1 MANEITFDKLPQAVG
16 YLTEQVER
24 IHKIVAVLQPQT
36 AIDKHRI
43 VEIDEA
49 CQITRKAKPTTYT
62 LARKGLIPAYKRGK
76 KLYFY
81 EDELL
86 QWIESSRK
94 TLLDLNLKELSGEV
108 VLHVIKAIHLC
119 TEDDDYKYC
128 HTLPSYIE
136 HSFMGHH
143 CNYGAPLKDVDV

>member
-24 IHKIVAVLQPQT
+24 IHKIVAALQPQT

-49 CQITRKAKPTTYT
+49 RKITRKAKPTIYT

-81 EDELL
+81 EYELL

-94 TLLDLNLKELSGEV
+94 TLLDLNFKEL
-108 VLHVIKAIHLC
+108 
-119 TEDDDYKYC
+119 
-128 HTLPSYIE
+128 
-136 HSFMGHH
+136 
-143 CNYGAPLKDVDV
+143 

>member
-24 IHKIVAVLQPQT
+24 IHKIVVALQPLST
-36 AIDKHRI
+36 IDKHRI

-49 CQITRKAKPTTYT
+49 CKITRKAKPTIYT

-86 QWIESSRK
+86 QWIESGRK
-94 TLLDLNLKELSGEV
+94 PLQALNLQEQDAEV
-108 VLHVIKAIHLC
+108 VLGVKR
-119 TEDDDYKYC
+119 K
-128 HTLPSYIE
+128 PKGG
-136 HSFMGHH
+136 F
-143 CNYGAPLKDVDV
+143 NF

>member
-24 IHKIVAVLQPQT
+24 IHKIVAALQPQT

-49 CQITRKAKPTTYT
+49 CKITRKAKPTIYT

-86 QWIESSRK
+86 QWIESGRK
-94 TLLDLNLKELSGEV
+94 PLQTLNLQEHAAEIVLDVKRKPKVLSKGG
-108 VLHVIKAIHLC
+108 LIIQWRIGLAL
-119 TEDDDYKYC
+119 
-128 HTLPSYIE
+128 L
-136 HSFMGHH
+136 F
-143 CNYGAPLKDVDV
+143 L

>member
-24 IHKIVAVLQPQT
+24 IHKIVAALQPQV

-49 CQITRKAKPTTYT
+49 CQLTRKAKPTIYT

-86 QWIESSRK
+86 KWIEDGRK
-94 TLLDLNLKELSGEV
+94 
-108 VLHVIKAIHLC
+108 VISTK
-119 TEDDDYKYC
+119 
-128 HTLPSYIE
+128 SYDEMLASMQSTVRNKPKNGFSVYPI
-136 HSFMGHH
+136 M
-143 CNYGAPLKDVDV
+143 

>member
-1 MANEITFDKLPQAVG
+1 MG

-24 IHKIVAVLQPQT
+24 IHKIVAALQPQT
-36 AIDKHRI
+36 TTDKHRI

-49 CQITRKAKPTTYT
+49 CKITRKAKPTIYT

-86 QWIESSRK
+86 QWIESGRK
-94 TLLDLNLKELSGEV
+94 PLQALNLQEQAAEI
-108 VLHVIKAIHLC
+108 VLGVKRKPKGGFNLYC
-119 TEDDDYKYC
+119 TQ
-128 HTLPSYIE
+128 L
-136 HSFMGHH
+136 
-143 CNYGAPLKDVDV
+143 

>member
-1 MANEITFDKLPQAVG
+1 MANENITFDKLPQAVG

-24 IHKIVAVLQPQT
+24 IHKIVAALQPQT
-36 AIDKHRI
+36 ATDKHRI

-49 CQITRKAKPTTYT
+49 CKITRRAKPTIYT

-86 QWIESSRK
+86 QWIESGRK
-94 TLLDLNLKELSGEV
+94 PLQALNLQEQAAEI
-108 VLHVIKAIHLC
+108 VLGVKRKPKGCFNL
-119 TEDDDYKYC
+119 
-128 HTLPSYIE
+128 
-136 HSFMGHH
+136 
-143 CNYGAPLKDVDV
+143 

>member
-16 YLTEQVER
+16 YLIEQVER
-24 IHKIVAVLQPQT
+24 THKIVAALQPQT

-49 CQITRKAKPTTYT
+49 CKITRKAKPTIYT

-76 KLYFY
+76 RLYFY

-86 QWIESSRK
+86 KWIEEGRK
-94 TLLDLNLKELSGEV
+94 
-108 VLHVIKAIHLC
+108 VISTK
-119 TEDDDYKYC
+119 
-128 HTLPSYIE
+128 SYDEMLASMQSTAEERI
-136 HSFMGHH
+136 
-143 CNYGAPLKDVDV
+143 

>member
-24 IHKIVAVLQPQT
+24 IHKIVAALQPQT
-36 AIDKHRI
+36 TTDKHRI

-49 CQITRKAKPTTYT
+49 CKITRKAKPTIYT

-86 QWIESSRK
+86 QWIESGRK
-94 TLLDLNLKELSGEV
+94 PLQALNLQEQAAEI
-108 VLHVIKAIHLC
+108 VLGVKRKPKGGLTSNALGY
-119 TEDDDYKYC
+119 EQ
-128 HTLPSYIE
+128 
-136 HSFMGHH
+136 
-143 CNYGAPLKDVDV
+143 

>member
-1 MANEITFDKLPQAVG
+1 MANEITFDELPQAVG

-24 IHKIVAVLQPQT
+24 IHKIVAALQPQT

-49 CQITRKAKPTTYT
+49 CQIT
-62 LARKGLIPAYKRGK
+62 RKGLIPAYKRGK

-86 QWIESSRK
+86 QWIESGRK
-94 TLLDLNLKELSGEV
+94 PFGRVKHRQS
-108 VLHVIKAIHLC
+108 LC
-119 TEDDDYKYC
+119 YA
-128 HTLPSYIE
+128 
-136 HSFMGHH
+136 G
-143 CNYGAPLKDVDV
+143 G

>member
-24 IHKIVAVLQPQT
+24 IHKIVVALQPQT

-49 CQITRKAKPTTYT
+49 CKITRKAKPTIYT
-62 LARKGLIPAYKRGK
+62 LARLIPAYKRGK

-86 QWIESSRK
+86 QWIESGRK
-94 TLLDLNLKELSGEV
+94 PLQALNLQEQAADI
-108 VLHVIKAIHLC
+108 VLGVKRKPKGGFNL
-119 TEDDDYKYC
+119 
-128 HTLPSYIE
+128 
-136 HSFMGHH
+136 
-143 CNYGAPLKDVDV
+143 

>member
-1 MANEITFDKLPQAVG
+1 MANEITFDKLPQG

-24 IHKIVAVLQPQT
+24 IHKIVAALQPQT

-49 CQITRKAKPTTYT
+49 CQITRKAKPTSYT
-62 LARKGLIPAYKRGK
+62 LARKWLVPAYKRGK

-86 QWIESSRK
+86 Q
-94 TLLDLNLKELSGEV
+94 
-108 VLHVIKAIHLC
+108 
-119 TEDDDYKYC
+119 
-128 HTLPSYIE
+128 
-136 HSFMGHH
+136 
-143 CNYGAPLKDVDV
+143 

>member
-24 IHKIVAVLQPQT
+24 IHKIVAALQPQT

-49 CQITRKAKPTTYT
+49 CKITRKAKPTIYT
-62 LARKGLIPAYKRGK
+62 LARKGLIPAYMRGK

-81 EDELL
+81 EDKLL

-94 TLLDLNLKELSGEV
+94 TLLDLNLKEL
-108 VLHVIKAIHLC
+108 
-119 TEDDDYKYC
+119 
-128 HTLPSYIE
+128 
-136 HSFMGHH
+136 
-143 CNYGAPLKDVDV
+143 